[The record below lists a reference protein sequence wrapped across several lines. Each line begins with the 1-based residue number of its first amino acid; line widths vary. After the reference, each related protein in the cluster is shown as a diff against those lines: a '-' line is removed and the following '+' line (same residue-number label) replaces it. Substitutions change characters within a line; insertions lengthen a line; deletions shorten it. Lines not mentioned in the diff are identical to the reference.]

1 MDPMMRLG
9 SSLLSE
15 AVVVWTGWCEA
26 PAPVRRVERLVE
38 RYGEDLTIELMPL
51 IKCLEADFYTSDV
64 YQRATNDQLADA
76 SAREFSA
83 RYPELSPEVSRALG
97 WCYSYDWK

>member
-1 MDPMMRLG
+1 MTRLG
-9 SSLLSE
+9 YSLLAE
-15 AVVVWTGWCEA
+15 AVVVWSGWGET

-38 RYGEDLTIELMPL
+38 RYGEDLTLELMQL
-51 IKCLEADFYTSDV
+51 IKRLEEDFYTSDV

-83 RYPELSPEVSRALG
+83 RHPELSPVVSLALG
-97 WCYSYDWK
+97 WCYWYDWK